1 MTKLVTLTIDDQQVT
16 VPAGTLVV
24 DAAKQ
29 IGNDIPVF
37 CYHPKME
44 PVGMCR
50 MCLVEIG
57 RPMVDRGTGEVL
69 LDENGKPRIQFG
81 PKLETACTTP
91 VSEGMV
97 VRTQTKVV
105 EDARREV
112 LEFILTS
119 HPLDCPICDKGG
131 ECPLQNLTIRFG
143 PGQSRFLYDDK
154 IHLAKHVPLGEL
166 VYLDRER
173 CIQCSR
179 CVRFQDVIADDPV
192 IGFYNR
198 GRRLE
203 IVTYSEPGFDS
214 IFSGNTTDICPVG
227 ALTTADFRFG
237 ARPWELKAS
246 ASICQHCPVGC
257 NLTLNTR
264 REARAGGNPVIK
276 RIMPRQNEQV
286 NEIWICDKGRF
297 AYHYTESSQRL
308 TNPLVRKGDG
318 FEEITWEGA
327 FMLAAEKIRASSKL
341 LTLAGGRLSNEDLF
355 NLRELTLA
363 HNGQTVLYSDM
374 AGGDLTASYGL
385 APGSNFGSM
394 GGETAILVV
403 ASDLHEEAP
412 LWWLRIK
419 AAAQR
424 GARLIVLNPRSTRL
438 DKFARHT
445 LRYAYGEEIQAL
457 AAFLPGAQIPESY
470 RVAVQDLQS
479 AENVV
484 VVYGSEG
491 IGLAQSRQLAGTAA
505 AVVSAHGRV
514 GEINNGL
521 LAVWQ
526 RANDQGAWDAGF
538 RPLEDLPAALRS
550 AEVALIAAADPA
562 GDDPLL
568 AQALDE
574 AGFVIVQELFM
585 TETARRADLVLPVQ
599 AFTER
604 EGTLTSGERR
614 VQRYY
619 PALPPRPQTRPDFAV
634 AAGIGKALGLDIE
647 GRAASLVFSRLA
659 KTLPAYFGLSYTQ
672 LAEVTRQYPIIG
684 RSDLY
689 YGGTAYDNHQGLG
702 MQLPLIPAAQPAAA
716 AGTAQRMTITAG
728 EGEILLVP
736 VTRLYDR
743 GTTVLTSTLLHQRL
757 AGKTIRLNPQ
767 TAAAFGLN
775 AGEVAR
781 LSGANWRAEVHVE
794 VDEELP
800 LGVGLLARSTGIPLT
815 ALTAVRLDRLT
826 VASGD

>member
-57 RPMVDRGTGEVL
+57 RPMVDRSTGEILV
-69 LDENGKPRIQFG
+69 DENGKPRIQFG

-97 VRTQTKVV
+97 VRTQTPVV
-105 EDARREV
+105 ADARREV

-131 ECPLQNLTIRFG
+131 ECPLQNLTMGFG

-166 VYLDRER
+166 IYLDRER
-173 CIQCSR
+173 CIQCAR

-246 ASICQHCPVGC
+246 ASICTHCPVGC
-257 NLTLNTR
+257 NLTFNTR

-276 RIMPRQNEQV
+276 RVMPRQNEQV

-297 AYHYTESSQRL
+297 GYHYTESPQRL
-308 TNPLVRKGDG
+308 TQPLVRKGDG
-318 FEEITWEGA
+318 FEEISWDEA
-327 FMLAAEKIRASSKL
+327 FRLAAEKIGGSSNFV
-341 LTLAGGRLSNEDLF
+341 TVAGGRLSNEDLF

-363 HNGQTVLYSDM
+363 RHGQTVLYGDM

-394 GGETAILVV
+394 GKETAILVV

-412 LWWLRIK
+412 VWWLRIK

-424 GARLIVLNPRSTRL
+424 GARLIVLNPRPTRL
-438 DKFARHT
+438 DKFAAHT
-445 LRYAYGEEIQAL
+445 LRYAYGEESQAL
-457 AAFLPGAQIPESY
+457 AAFLPGAAVPEAY
-470 RVAVQDLQS
+470 RAAAEDFHSVENAVI
-479 AENVV
+479 
-484 VVYGSEG
+484 VYGSEG
-491 IGLAQSRQLAGTAA
+491 TGLAASQRLAQTAA
-505 AVVSAHGRV
+505 AILAARGKV
-514 GEINNGL
+514 GQVNNGL
-521 LAVWQ
+521 VAVWQ

-538 RPLEDLPAALRS
+538 RPVEDLPAALRK
-550 AEVALIAAADPA
+550 AEVVLIAAADPA
-562 GDDPLL
+562 GDDPQL
-568 AQALDE
+568 AQALE
-574 AGFVIVQELFM
+574 ETGFVIVQELFM
-585 TETARRADLVLPVQ
+585 TETARRAHLVLPVQ

-604 EGTLTSGERR
+604 EGSFTSGERR
-614 VQRYY
+614 VQRFY

-634 AAGIGKALGLDIE
+634 TAGIGKALGLDIE
-647 GRAASLVFSRLA
+647 GRAASLVFLRLA
-659 KTLPAYFGLSYTQ
+659 QTLPAYTGLTYTQ
-672 LAEVTRQYPIIG
+672 LAEVTQQYPLIG

-702 MQLPLIPAAQPAAA
+702 VPLPLLPAAQPVVVSAPRS
-716 AGTAQRMTITAG
+716 TPSVMTD
-728 EGEILLVP
+728 EGEILLAP

-743 GTTVLTSTLLHQRL
+743 GSTVLPSTLLHQRL
-757 AGKTIRLNPQ
+757 AGRTLRLNPQ
-767 TAAAFGLN
+767 TAADFGLS
-775 AGEVAR
+775 AGDTVR
-781 LSGANWRAEVHVE
+781 LSQNGWTAEAQVE
-794 VDEELP
+794 LDEDLP
-800 LGVGLLARSTGIPLT
+800 LKVGLAVRSTGLPLT

-826 VASGD
+826 VASAD